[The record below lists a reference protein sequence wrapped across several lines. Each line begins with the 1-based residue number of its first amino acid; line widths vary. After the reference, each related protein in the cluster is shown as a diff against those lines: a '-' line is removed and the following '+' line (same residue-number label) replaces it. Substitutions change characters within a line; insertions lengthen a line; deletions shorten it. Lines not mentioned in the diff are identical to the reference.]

1 MRGSYALY
9 QGTTLV
15 GPLTA
20 ERELGFSPCGS
31 TASAVTVTSGL
42 ADQPAVA
49 PMISNRALPWLP
61 KKSSNALDEAP
72 KPYYCGNSHYH
83 QSRLA

>member
-42 ADQPAVA
+42 ADPTGGRSDDKQ
-49 PMISNRALPWLP
+49 
-61 KKSSNALDEAP
+61 
-72 KPYYCGNSHYH
+72 
-83 QSRLA
+83 QSTTLVTKEIF